1 MSNKF
6 ANRVLVGTTTT
17 GTGTVTLGAALAGYQ
32 TFAAGGIANAD
43 TVRYLILDGL
53 AWEIGIGTY
62 TASGTTLARDTV
74 EQSSLPANAKVP
86 LSGGALVG
94 VIASQADYS
103 AMVKGPAAS
112 VTDSR
117 PALFDGTTGR
127 LLKQHSATLGTAAA
141 SDVTTS
147 TNDTTAGRLLKNGDW
162 GLGRTQ
168 GVAPPG
174 TGLLGDIRGGF
185 YQTFQI
191 NNPENRNIGGYLL
204 SVGAGF
210 DADSQGYGYIH
221 WEKISSG
228 TMRPYFGS
236 RNSAGTAVNLERVV
250 TYLNLTGTVAFSGG
264 INTGSVLEE
273 GGTSTNRYVKLAS
286 GLQMCWQTGVNDA
299 RTASGLHE
307 FAWSFPAAFIDT
319 NYVLSATTESG
330 SPQSLSAASRRNAT
344 TTQVGVLV
352 NRTDATGTAWSLLAI
367 GRWR

>member
-103 AMVKGPAAS
+103 TMVKGPAAS

-147 TNDTTAGRLLKNGDW
+147 VTDTTAGRLLKNGDW

-168 GVAPPG
+168 GPNAPG
-174 TGLLGDIRGGF
+174 TGLLGDIRGGL
-185 YQTFQI
+185 YQTFQS
-191 NNPENRNIGGYLL
+191 NNPENRNVNGYLL
-204 SVGAGF
+204 SVGAGT
-210 DADSQGYGYIH
+210 DSASQGYGYIH

-236 RNSAGTAVNLERVV
+236 RNAAGTAVNLERLV
-250 TYLNLTGTVAFSGG
+250 TYTNLIGTVSETGG
-264 INTGSVLEE
+264 APTGAVMQLGSTANGRFTRFANGLQICTHVLQ
-273 GGTSTNRYVKLAS
+273 GSAS
-286 GLQMCWQTGVNDA
+286 GAVTWTFPAEFVSVSGLTAIAQASSTSARFGTTEVLQATDVTFSVYDSSGA
-299 RTASGLHE
+299 RTAQ
-307 FAWSFPAAFIDT
+307 FAR
-319 NYVLSATTESG
+319 LC
-330 SPQSLSAASRRNAT
+330 
-344 TTQVGVLV
+344 
-352 NRTDATGTAWSLLAI
+352 AI
-367 GRWR
+367 GYWF